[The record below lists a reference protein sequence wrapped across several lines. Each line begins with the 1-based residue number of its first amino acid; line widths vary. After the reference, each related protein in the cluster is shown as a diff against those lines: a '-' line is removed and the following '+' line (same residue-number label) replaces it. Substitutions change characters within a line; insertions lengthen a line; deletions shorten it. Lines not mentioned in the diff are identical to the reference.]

1 MSGGERGIRTPGPSQ
16 VNGFQDRRN
25 RPLCHLSSR
34 FRKCKNSIFCRH
46 GKMFFQ
52 TTYLPVCCRRRWGVF
67 TSCCALRSGC
77 YLPSF
82 LGLYIICLTVS
93 MLYSAD
99 FSKPL
104 CVLCLLGALSA
115 PLQSPFGRS
124 SVEKAI
130 ERPKGLRRGRDDVV
144 SRRRRA
150 SSQCF
155 CLSFRSQVQLAQR
168 PVFGSALVQG
178 RLNSFSLCNSILRPR
193 AAIINARMPT
203 AMARTM
209 SIVFIFFS

>member
-1 MSGGERGIRTPGPSQ
+1 MLPSQ
-16 VNGFQDRRN
+16 V
-25 RPLCHLSSR
+25 
-34 FRKCKNSIFCRH
+34 
-46 GKMFFQ
+46 
-52 TTYLPVCCRRRWGVF
+52 GVF
-67 TSCCALRSGC
+67 TSCCARRSGC

-82 LGLYIICLTVS
+82 FWLYIICLTVS
-93 MLYSAD
+93 MLYGAY

-115 PLQSPFGRS
+115 PLRSPFGRS